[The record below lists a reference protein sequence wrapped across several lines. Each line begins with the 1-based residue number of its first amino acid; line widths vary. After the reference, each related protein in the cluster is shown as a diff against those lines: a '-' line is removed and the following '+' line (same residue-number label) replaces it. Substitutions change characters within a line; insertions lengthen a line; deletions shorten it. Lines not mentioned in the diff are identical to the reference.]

1 MYGEDSGVATDV
13 SEGAIC
19 MAGKDFAAIAT
30 KELDGGLMLISGF
43 ELHGLLV
50 CLKRKKV
57 LGGSDARTRRKD
69 FYDWVFECLRFE
81 TEE

>member
-43 ELHGLLV
+43 
-50 CLKRKKV
+50 
-57 LGGSDARTRRKD
+57 
-69 FYDWVFECLRFE
+69 
-81 TEE
+81 